1 MERRLRIIHWSGHSF
16 SWCTCVADFRNCK
29 CQYQNWGTLVLA
41 QGLFNPTEGVISH
54 IYVNCNQ
61 IQFRSLILLQTPK
74 LQTSGAKRTRGIEVE
89 VNPQL
94 RDKLYWAVLK
104 LRSEHKLLSMKLMWK
119 MKYLTIYSLI
129 STFFYPGK
137 YYVTNVMYTSLIS
150 FVCHICVKYNNI

>member
-1 MERRLRIIHWSGHSF
+1 MEKRLRIIHSSGHSF

-61 IQFRSLILLQTPK
+61 IQFRSLILLLQTPK

-104 LRSEHKLLSMKLMWK
+104 LRSEHKLLSFNVL
-119 MKYLTIYSLI
+119 IREIAVENEI
-129 STFFYPGK
+129 STVRYLLSFIPVNIMWQMWCTLHLSHL
-137 YYVTNVMYTSLIS
+137 YVI
-150 FVCHICVKYNNI
+150 FV

>member
-1 MERRLRIIHWSGHSF
+1 MHWSGHSF

-54 IYVNCNQ
+54 IYVNCNH
-61 IQFRSLILLQTPK
+61 IQFRSLILLLQTPK

-104 LRSEHKLLSMKLMWK
+104 LRSEHKLLSFNVLIREIAVENEIS
-119 MKYLTIYSLI
+119 TIYSLI
-129 STFFYPGK
+129 STFFYPVK